1 MDIWI
6 DFQQS
11 LSQRLNVENLDEEQ
25 TRGKKIRPEGASI
38 VRGVAGSGKS
48 LVLRNRAEK
57 LLNTYDDILILTYNR
72 FMNAWLRGKLA
83 EKGIA
88 KNVYC
93 ATFHQWAGRT
103 LDYKYDWD
111 RDEHTRRK
119 IIKLAKESNLKYQ
132 AILVDEAQDFYDEW
146 FQMLLEILDPKTESL
161 FFVYDNTQSV
171 YGHPHRRQA
180 DWSWKSLG
188 IDIAGGR
195 SSIFDLNYRNAPEIL
210 DMAWNFIKPN
220 IDRAGMRIEK
230 RDRDADGKIISTPKI
245 GSIIEPR
252 KKASRSSEIDPL
264 LLEMFYEDMPSQIAR
279 QVKAALEKHPQ
290 SSIGILTEPS
300 AKELRQEISQE
311 LKQLQIPHLAPNT
324 SEEREGNVVQ
334 RPYII
339 IDSWS
344 ALKGVEFDAVIIAGV
359 DRIQDSSDNPERDFQ
374 TRAGLYTAMT
384 RAKDH
389 LIILYETK
397 NTIVELLEDALTSPS
412 TLESED

>member
-11 LSQRLNVENLDEEQ
+11 LNQRLNVENLDEEQ

-48 LVLRNRAEK
+48 LILRNRAEK

-72 FMNAWLRGKLA
+72 FMNGWLRGKLK
-83 EKGIA
+83 EKDIN
-88 KNVYC
+88 KSIYC
-93 ATFHQWAGRT
+93 STFHQWAGRT
-103 LDYKYDWD
+103 LDYKYEWD
-111 RDEHTRRK
+111 KDEHTRRK

-132 AILVDEAQDFYDEW
+132 AILIDEAQDFYDEW

-171 YGHPHRRQA
+171 YGHPHRRQS
-180 DWSWKSLG
+180 DWTWKNLG

-210 DMAWNFIKPN
+210 EVAWKFIKPTL
-220 IDRAGMRIEK
+220 DRVGMKIEK
-230 RDRDADGKIISTPKI
+230 RVRDTDGKIISTPKL

-252 KKASRSSEIDPL
+252 KKASRSSKIEPL
-264 LLEMFYEDMPSQIAR
+264 LVEMFYEDMPSQIAQ
-279 QVKAALEKHPQ
+279 QVKAALATCPQ

-311 LKQLQIPHLAPNT
+311 MKQLNIPHHAPNF
-324 SEEREGNVVQ
+324 SEERDGNVVQ

-339 IDSWS
+339 IDSWT

-359 DRIQDSSDNPERDFQ
+359 DRIAADADNPEKEFKN
-374 TRAGLYTAMT
+374 RAGLYTAMT
-384 RAKDH
+384 RAKDY
-389 LIILYETK
+389 LVMLYETK
-397 NTIVELLEDALTSPS
+397 NAIVELLEDVLTSPAC
-412 TLESED
+412 LESEE